1 VVSSE
6 GIRLK
11 SGDSRKKVEIPIT
24 RYNTPVI
31 IAVQYKKMHQILSPC
46 QHAARRR
53 LLASLVFV
61 VLTWLLFPT
70 PGKAAEWSAEPSI
83 RARGEYNDNRLL
95 TTQPHD
101 TVKGMEVAP
110 KLGLSVRSDIWE
122 INGGAELTRVRYRG
136 DSDLDSDD
144 QSFSLASWY
153 KTERSQWGL
162 SGAKSK
168 TSILNDRQIDV
179 NTGLTQVQR
188 VQDARSISPSWSWDM
203 TELTQLKLS
212 YAVSDVSYA
221 NGESLGFYD
230 YRSQTVTSRIT
241 RQFSQQNS
249 GLIDV
254 GYSFFRVPKTGVESR
269 STSVRAGF
277 IRIFSEDSSGSLTAG
292 LRQTATFVPGG
303 LPTYAYDKNGAIF
316 QTGVSTAQHAD
327 STSPVYNASLE
338 RLMNNVRVSITL
350 RRALDPGSNGNQAK
364 TDYFGLNLERPLS
377 ARFTAYLSTYAY
389 KVSTITSTISGTDRK
404 LYQVEPRVRWKWTP
418 ELSVD
423 TAYRFTHLKRAS
435 EDSAAKAN
443 AVYLTLV
450 YQWQK
455 ISISR

>member
-1 VVSSE
+1 
-6 GIRLK
+6 
-11 SGDSRKKVEIPIT
+11 
-24 RYNTPVI
+24 
-31 IAVQYKKMHQILSPC
+31 MHQILSPC

-53 LLASLVFV
+53 ILASLVYAHPMLIRV
-61 VLTWLLFPT
+61 CLNSGLLVLMWLSFPS
-70 PGKAAEWSAEPSI
+70 PGEAAEWSAEPSI
-83 RARGEYNDNRLL
+83 RAGGEYNDNLRL
-95 TTQPHD
+95 TIQPHD
-101 TVKGMEVAP
+101 TVKGTEISP
-110 KLGLSVRSDIWE
+110 KLGLSARSDIWQM
-122 INGGAELTRVRYRG
+122 GVGAELIHKRYSG
-136 DSDLDSDD
+136 DSELDRDD
-144 QSFSLASWY
+144 KLFNFSSSY

-162 SGAKSK
+162 GGTKSK
-168 TSILNDRQIDV
+168 SSILADRQIDV
-179 NTGLTQVQR
+179 NTGLIQVQR
-188 VQDARSISPSWSWDM
+188 DQDARSISPSWSWMM

-212 YAVSDVSYA
+212 YAVSDVSYT
-221 NGESLGFYD
+221 NGESLGLYD
-230 YRSQTVTSRIT
+230 YRSQAIASRIT
-241 RQFSQQNS
+241 REFSQQNS

-269 STSVRAGF
+269 NTSVQAGF

-316 QTGVSTAQHAD
+316 QTGVSTSQHAD
-327 STSPVYNASLE
+327 STSSVYNASLE
-338 RLMNNVRVSITL
+338 QLMNNVRVSITL

-377 ARFTAYLSTYAY
+377 ARFTAYLSAYAY

-423 TAYRFTHLKRAS
+423 TTYRFTHLKRAS
-435 EDSAAKAN
+435 EDSAAEAN